1 MPGLANVTVETEAPP
16 EPQPAEA
23 PAEPAAEQAQEP
35 LLPAAPP
42 AELEPRRVIEAAL
55 YLSNKPLPYAELALL
70 AKCKVKEAGEL
81 CLALAQE
88 FDERGSS
95 LRVLNEAGSA
105 RLEVRPEFL
114 SRVAS
119 LSRNLELSRKA
130 TRMLALIA
138 NKNGILQS
146 ELRKYFRGEIYAYV
160 RELKDREY
168 LTSEK
173 RGNTRLLKPTKKF
186 HENFQ
191 LAQG

>member
-23 PAEPAAEQAQEP
+23 PQEAQPPEPTLQT
-35 LLPAAPP
+35 APQ
-42 AELEPRRVIEAAL
+42 AELDPRRVIEAAL

>member
-173 RGNTRLLKPTKKF
+173 RGNTRHLKPTKKF